1 MKKKHFSLN
10 YVTISEKRKTDVNS
24 YVYLR
29 ILDYLVIGY
38 IAISTNFQHIDYRI
52 KCMIKK
58 NFTYKS
64 INHLAT
70 CFNRN

>member
-52 KCMIKK
+52 MIKK
-58 NFTYKS
+58 NFASKS
-64 INHLAT
+64 INHLET